1 LIEGCGIVGIY
12 DHPQAARLTYL
23 GLYALQHRGQESAGI
38 VSSDGSHVC
47 MHRGMGLVN
56 EVFNEEILKTLP
68 GHIAI
73 GHNRYSTM
81 GSSAVLNIQ
90 PFLIN
95 FSGEGIALSHN
106 GNLINAKELREV
118 LESRGSIFQTTMDTE
133 VIAHLLTRS
142 SRSLGKRRALLEAL
156 RQVKGAYSL
165 LLLSNNEL
173 VGARDPQGFRPL
185 VLGKLGKSFVLASE
199 TCVFDL
205 LGAKYVREVKP
216 GEIVAIDKEGIK
228 SYFLPPSRVSQCI
241 FEHIYFARP
250 DSLIFG
256 EGVHRVREKLGRR
269 LAQEHPHKADL
280 VIPVPDSGVSAALG
294 YAWESKIPFAIGLT
308 RNHYIGRTFI
318 EPLQSFRDMEVK
330 IKLNPIRNVLEGKRI
345 VLVDDS
351 IVRGTTCKKIIRLLR
366 EGGAREVHFRISSP
380 PIKFPCFF
388 GIDTPVQRELIASS
402 YSVEEIREKIEA
414 DTLGYISL
422 EGLLSCV
429 KNPGNYCTA
438 CFNGDYPLEVY
449 PQTKYIF
456 EAGKINS

>member
-1 LIEGCGIVGIY
+1 MPEGCGVVGIY
-12 DHPQAARLTYL
+12 NHPQAARLTYL

-38 VSSDGSHVC
+38 VSSDGSNVF

-56 EVFNEEILKTLP
+56 EVFNEETLKTLP

-81 GSSAVLNIQ
+81 GSSTLLNVQ
-90 PFLIN
+90 PLLIN

-106 GNLINAKELREV
+106 GNLINAKELRNE
-118 LESRGSIFQTTMDTE
+118 LESKGSIFQTMMDTE
-133 VIAHLLTRS
+133 VIIHLFTHS
-142 SRSLGKRRALLEAL
+142 SRSIGKRRALLKAL
-156 RQVKGAYSL
+156 RKVKGAYSL
-165 LLLSNNEL
+165 LLLTNNEL
-173 VGARDPQGFRPL
+173 IGARDPQGFRPL
-185 VLGKLGKSFVLASE
+185 VLGKLGESFLFASE
-199 TCVFDL
+199 TCAFDL
-205 LGAKYVREVKP
+205 LGAKYIREVRP
-216 GEIVAIDKEGIK
+216 GEMVVIDKKGIK
-228 SYFLPPSRVSQCI
+228 SYLLPPSRVSQCI

-250 DSLIFG
+250 DSLVFG
-256 EGVHRVREKLGRR
+256 ESVHKVREKLGRR
-269 LAQEHPHKADL
+269 LAQEHPCKADL

-294 YAWESKIPFAIGLT
+294 YASESKIPFAMGLT

-330 IKLNPIRNVLEGKRI
+330 IKLNPIRDVLKGKRI
-345 VLVDDS
+345 VLIDDS
-351 IVRGTTCKKIIRLLR
+351 IVRGTTSKKIIRLLR

-402 YSVEEIREKIEA
+402 YSVEEIRERIGA
-414 DTLGYISL
+414 NTLGYLSL

-429 KNPGNYCTA
+429 KNPDSYCTA
-438 CFNGDYPLEVY
+438 CFNGDYPLKVS

-456 EAGKINS
+456 EAK